1 MSKLRIFYLDD
12 DKDDIEMFLEATESF
27 DNVQVVVFTDGDTML
42 KNLHLVKKIPNAV
55 FVDLNMPRKT
65 GFEVIKEIRV
75 YDRFSDLPIVV
86 LTTVGFN
93 NIIKSKEAGANYFV
107 IKPTSI
113 PKLTRTIQHIL
124 DIDFK
129 TFNPSMAEF
138 ALSDIDTLQKG
149 A

>member
-12 DKDDIEMFLEATESF
+12 DKDDIELFLEATESF
-27 DNVQVVVFTDGDTML
+27 DNVQVIVFTSGDTML
-42 KNLHLVKKIPNAV
+42 KNLHLVKKLPNAL
-55 FVDLNMPRKT
+55 FVDLQMPRIS
-65 GFEVIKEIRV
+65 GLEVIKEIRV
-75 YDRFSDLPIVV
+75 YDRFTDLPIVV

-93 NIIKSKEAGANYFV
+93 NILKSKQAGANYFV

-113 PKLTRTIQHIL
+113 NKLQRTIRHVL

-129 TFNPSMAEF
+129 TFNPTMEQF
-138 ALSDIDTLQKG
+138 ALMDIDAL